1 MKNRNFLLATCLI
14 WAMSISAQMSDAA
27 RRVHEKLQAF
37 VASGEYNV
45 SQGRVVTS
53 DATTGGKATAYEFS
67 QVFSVEGTNDAT
79 MLFPHLKELEQT
91 LRSEAVHAKE
101 VMMHDAQEGTP
112 LASGVRWLFGNP
124 KGVVSGKYVFGTR
137 QNIRLLSFDESDG
150 HRYAVLLVWEQQIKP
165 DQQVGNFWMMNG
177 TIFEITAKK
186 HDDMPFLMPYSER
199 QNMPFLMPY
208 SERQNMTAT
217 IKYDTDPTAPQTYD
231 ELLAKVK
238 QTCHIYDRE
247 TSGGKTAAVV
257 ILHKMC
263 DGYPHQLT
271 QEQYNTLIGIL
282 SPYAETASGQ
292 KHKDMFG
299 YTCYTLY
306 KKSEHYQAE
315 GGEVKRRPAMIT
327 SSTISTTQL
336 RKIVSYNGLITNG
349 SEDLQQV
356 DCQISG
362 TAPTD
367 ADSIT
372 VRRTVSSF
380 EELGKFP
387 VRNGRFSFTCRLPK
401 DEVCGLSTDNRYY
414 TYFWADGQPVKADLQ
429 KRSVKSQKTSQQRNN
444 FLNEVEAERLRML
457 KMENRAEL
465 DAAIAKQRERY
476 RQVIFQGN
484 DDLLRTYAIYKSY
497 TELTYD
503 ELKPFLSNRFRYA
516 NHLLMAPVKEYVAGL
531 EKRRPGKHYEDML
544 LADTLGNAHQLKE
557 YIGKGY
563 VVLHFWESWNRDEFD
578 ILPQLRTL
586 YDQYHEKGLQIV
598 SLVIDGNNTK
608 SWKERLKEEKLA
620 WPQLA
625 TYAAKNAYGIYSWPE
640 TVVISPDGTIV
651 ASPSTTQALEA
662 ELKKIYSSNGQ

>member
-1 MKNRNFLLATCLI
+1 
-14 WAMSISAQMSDAA
+14 MSISAQMSDAA

-37 VASGEYNV
+37 VASGEYNI

-53 DATTGGKATAYEFS
+53 DAITGGKATAYDFS
-67 QVFSVEGTNDAT
+67 QVFGVEGTNDVT
-79 MLFPHLKELEQT
+79 ILFPHLKELEQT

-101 VMMHDAQEGTP
+101 VMMHDAKEGTP

-137 QNIRLLSFDESDG
+137 QNIRLLSFDKSDG
-150 HRYAVLLVWEQQIKP
+150 HRYAVLLVWEQHIKK
-165 DQQVGNFWMMNG
+165 DQQVGDIWMMNG

-263 DGYPHQLT
+263 DGYPHKLT

-292 KHKDMFG
+292 KHKEMFG

-356 DCQISG
+356 DCQING

-457 KMENRAEL
+457 KMENRTEL

-484 DDLLRTYAIYKSY
+484 DDLLRTYAIYKAY

-503 ELKPFLSNRFRYA
+503 ELKPFVSERFRYA

-586 YDQYHEKGLQIV
+586 YDQYHAKGLQIL
-598 SLVIDGNNTK
+598 SLVIDVNNTK
-608 SWKERLKEEKLA
+608 SWKERLKEEKLV

-625 TYAAKNAYGIYSWPE
+625 TNAAKNAYGIYSWPE
-640 TVVISPDGTIV
+640 TVIISPDGTIV
-651 ASPSTTQALEA
+651 ASPSTVQELET
-662 ELKKIYSSNGQ
+662 ELKKIYSSN

>member
-1 MKNRNFLLATCLI
+1 MAACLI
-14 WAMSISAQMSDAA
+14 WAMSVSAQVSDAA

-45 SQGRVVTS
+45 SQGRVVCS
-53 DATTGGKATAYEFS
+53 DATTGGKATAYDFS
-67 QVFSVEGTNDAT
+67 QVFSVETSNDAT
-79 MLFPHLKELEQT
+79 LLFPHLKELEQT

-101 VMMHDAQEGTP
+101 VMIHDAQEGAP
-112 LASGVRWLFGNP
+112 LASGVLWIFGNP
-124 KGVVSGKYVFGTR
+124 KGAVSGRYVFGTQ
-137 QNIRLLSFDESDG
+137 QNIRLVSFDESDG
-150 HRYAVLLVWEQQIKP
+150 YRYAVLLVWEQQIKP
-165 DQQVGNFWMMNG
+165 DQKIGNFWMMNG
-177 TIFEITAKK
+177 TIFEIAAKK
-186 HDDMPFLMPYSER
+186 HDDMPFLMPYSE
-199 QNMPFLMPY
+199 Q
-208 SERQNMTAT
+208 QNMTAT

-263 DGYPHQLT
+263 DGYPHKLT
-271 QEQYNTLIGIL
+271 QEQYNTLISIL

-306 KKSEHYQAE
+306 KKSEQYQAE
-315 GGEVKRRPAMIT
+315 GGEVKQRPAMIT

-336 RKIVSYNGLITNG
+336 RKVVSYNGLITNS

-362 TAPTD
+362 TAPAD
-367 ADSIT
+367 ADSVTI
-372 VRRTVSSF
+372 RRTVASF

-401 DEVCGLSTDNRYY
+401 DEVCGLSTDNRLF

-429 KRSVKSQKTSQQRNN
+429 KRTVKSQKASQQRND
-444 FLNEVEAERLRML
+444 FLNETEAERLRML
-457 KMENRAEL
+457 KLKDRAEL
-465 DAAIAKQRERY
+465 DAAIAKQRELF

-484 DDLLRTYAIYKSY
+484 DDLLRAYAINKIY

-503 ELKPFLSNRFRYA
+503 ELKPFLSDQFRYA
-516 NHLLMAPVKEYVAGL
+516 NHLLMVPVREYAAGL

-544 LADTLGNAHQLKE
+544 LADTLGNAHQLSE

-563 VVLHFWESWNRDEFD
+563 VVLHFYESWNRDQFD

-586 YDQYHEKGLQIV
+586 YGKYHAKGLQIL
-598 SLVIDGNNTK
+598 SLVMDGNYMK
-608 SWKERLKEEKLA
+608 QWKERLREECLP
-620 WPQLA
+620 WPQLS
-625 TYAAKNAYGIYSWPE
+625 THAAKNSYGIYSWPE
-640 TVVISPDGTIV
+640 TVVIGPDGTIV
-651 ASPSTTQALEA
+651 ASPLTVQELASA
-662 ELKKIYSSNGQ
+662 LKKIYHANK

>member
-1 MKNRNFLLATCLI
+1 
-14 WAMSISAQMSDAA
+14 MSISAQTSDAA

-53 DATTGGKATAYEFS
+53 DAITGGKATAYDFS

-124 KGVVSGKYVFGTR
+124 KGVVSGKYVFGPR

-150 HRYAVLLVWEQQIKP
+150 HRYAVLLVWEQQIKK

-177 TIFEITAKK
+177 TIFEIAAKK
-186 HDDMPFLMPYSER
+186 HDDMPFLIPYSER

-263 DGYPHQLT
+263 DGYPNKLT

-457 KMENRAEL
+457 KIENRTEL

-484 DDLLRTYAIYKSY
+484 DDLLRTYAIYKAY

-503 ELKPFLSNRFRYA
+503 ELKPFVSERFRYA

-586 YDQYHEKGLQIV
+586 YDQYHAKGLQIL

-608 SWKERLKEEKLA
+608 SWKERLKEEKLV

-625 TYAAKNAYGIYSWPE
+625 TNAAKNAYGIYSWPE
-640 TVVISPDGTIV
+640 TVIISPDGTIV
-651 ASPSTTQALEA
+651 ASPSTVQELET
-662 ELKKIYSSNGQ
+662 ELKKIYSSN

>member
-1 MKNRNFLLATCLI
+1 
-14 WAMSISAQMSDAA
+14 MSVSAQVSDAA

-45 SQGRVVTS
+45 SQGRVVCS
-53 DATTGGKATAYEFS
+53 DATTGGKATAYDFS
-67 QVFSVEGTNDAT
+67 QVFSVENSNDAT
-79 MLFPHLKELEQT
+79 LLFPHLKELEQT

-101 VMMHDAQEGTP
+101 VMIHDAQEGAP
-112 LASGVRWLFGNP
+112 LASGVLWIFGNP
-124 KGVVSGKYVFGTR
+124 KGAVSGRYVFGSR

-150 HRYAVLLVWEQQIKP
+150 YRYAVLLVWEQQIKP
-165 DQQVGNFWMMNG
+165 DQKIGNFWMMNG
-177 TIFEITAKK
+177 TIFEIAAKK
-186 HDDMPFLMPYSER
+186 HDDMPFLMPYSE
-199 QNMPFLMPY
+199 Q
-208 SERQNMTAT
+208 QNMTAT

-231 ELLAKVK
+231 ELLAKVR
-238 QTCHIYDRE
+238 QTCQIYDRE

-263 DGYPHQLT
+263 DGYPHKLT
-271 QEQYNTLIGIL
+271 QEQYNTLISIL

-306 KKSEHYQAE
+306 KKSEQYQAE
-315 GGEVKRRPAMIT
+315 GGEVKQRPAMIT

-336 RKIVSYNGLITNG
+336 RKVVSYNGLITNG

-362 TAPTD
+362 TAPAD
-367 ADSIT
+367 ADSVTI
-372 VRRTVSSF
+372 RRTVASF

-401 DEVCGLSTDNRYY
+401 DEVCGLSTDNRLF

-429 KRSVKSQKTSQQRNN
+429 KRTVKSQKASQQRND
-444 FLNEVEAERLRML
+444 FLNETEAERLRML
-457 KMENRAEL
+457 KMKDRSEL
-465 DAAIAKQRERY
+465 DAAIAKQRELF

-484 DDLLRTYAIYKSY
+484 DDLLRAYAINKIY

-503 ELKPFLSNRFRYA
+503 ELKPFLSDQFRYA
-516 NHLLMAPVKEYVAGL
+516 NHLLMVPVREYAAGL

-544 LADTLGNAHQLKE
+544 LADTLGNAHQLSE

-563 VVLHFWESWNRDEFD
+563 VVLHFYESWNRDQFD

-586 YDQYHEKGLQIV
+586 YGKYHEKGLQIL
-598 SLVIDGNNTK
+598 SLVMDGNYMK
-608 SWKERLKEEKLA
+608 QWKERLREECLP
-620 WPQLA
+620 WPQLS
-625 TYAAKNAYGIYSWPE
+625 THTAKNSYGIYSWPE
-640 TVVISPDGTIV
+640 TVVIGPDGTIV
-651 ASPSTTQALEA
+651 ASPLTVQELASA
-662 ELKKIYSSNGQ
+662 LKKIYHAN

>member
-1 MKNRNFLLATCLI
+1 
-14 WAMSISAQMSDAA
+14 MSISAQMSDAA

-45 SQGRVVTS
+45 SQGHVVTS
-53 DATTGGKATAYEFS
+53 DAITGGKARAYEFS

-177 TIFEITAKK
+177 TIFEIAAKK
-186 HDDMPFLMPYSER
+186 HDDMPFLMPYSET
-199 QNMPFLMPY
+199 QNMPFLLPY

-217 IKYDTDPTAPQTYD
+217 IKYDTDPIAPQTYD

-263 DGYPHQLT
+263 DGYPNKLT

-292 KHKDMFG
+292 KHKEMFG

-429 KRSVKSQKTSQQRNN
+429 KRSVKSQKTSQKRNN

-457 KMENRAEL
+457 KMENRTEL

-484 DDLLRTYAIYKSY
+484 DDLLRTYAIYKAY

-586 YDQYHEKGLQIV
+586 YDQYHAKGLQIV

-608 SWKERLKEEKLA
+608 SWKERLKEEKLS

-625 TYAAKNAYGIYSWPE
+625 TNAAKNAYGIYSWPE

>member
-1 MKNRNFLLATCLI
+1 
-14 WAMSISAQMSDAA
+14 MSVSAQVSDAA

-45 SQGRVVTS
+45 SQGRVVCS
-53 DATTGGKATAYEFS
+53 DATTGGKATAYDFS
-67 QVFSVEGTNDAT
+67 QVFSVENSNDAT
-79 MLFPHLKELEQT
+79 LLFPHLKELEQT

-101 VMMHDAQEGTP
+101 VMIHDAQEGAP
-112 LASGVRWLFGNP
+112 LASGVLWIFGNP
-124 KGVVSGKYVFGTR
+124 KGAVSGRYVFGSR

-150 HRYAVLLVWEQQIKP
+150 YRYAVLLVWEQQIKP
-165 DQQVGNFWMMNG
+165 DQKIGNFWMMNG
-177 TIFEITAKK
+177 TIFEIAAKK
-186 HDDMPFLMPYSER
+186 HDDMPFLMPYSE
-199 QNMPFLMPY
+199 Q
-208 SERQNMTAT
+208 QNMTAT

-231 ELLAKVK
+231 ELLAKVR
-238 QTCHIYDRE
+238 QTCQIYDRE

-263 DGYPHQLT
+263 DGYPHKLT
-271 QEQYNTLIGIL
+271 QEQYNTLISIL

-306 KKSEHYQAE
+306 KKSEQYQAE
-315 GGEVKRRPAMIT
+315 GGEVKQRPAMIT

-336 RKIVSYNGLITNG
+336 RKVVSYNGLITNG

-362 TAPTD
+362 TAPAD
-367 ADSIT
+367 ADSVTI
-372 VRRTVSSF
+372 RRTVASF

-401 DEVCGLSTDNRYY
+401 DEVCGLSTDNRLF

-429 KRSVKSQKTSQQRNN
+429 KRTVKSQKASQQRND
-444 FLNEVEAERLRML
+444 FLNETEAERLRML
-457 KMENRAEL
+457 KMKDRAEL
-465 DAAIAKQRERY
+465 DAAIAKQRELF

-484 DDLLRTYAIYKSY
+484 DDLLRAYAINKIY

-503 ELKPFLSNRFRYA
+503 ELKPFLSDQFRYA
-516 NHLLMAPVKEYVAGL
+516 NHLLMVPVREYAAGL

-544 LADTLGNAHQLKE
+544 LADTLGNAHQLSE

-563 VVLHFWESWNRDEFD
+563 VVLHFYESWNRDQFD

-586 YDQYHEKGLQIV
+586 YGKYHAKGLQIL
-598 SLVIDGNNTK
+598 SLVMDGNYMK
-608 SWKERLKEEKLA
+608 QWKERLREECLP
-620 WPQLA
+620 WPQLS
-625 TYAAKNAYGIYSWPE
+625 THAAKNSYGIYSWPE
-640 TVVISPDGTIV
+640 TVVIGPDGTIV
-651 ASPSTTQALEA
+651 ASPLTVQELASA
-662 ELKKIYSSNGQ
+662 LKKIYHANK

>member
-1 MKNRNFLLATCLI
+1 
-14 WAMSISAQMSDAA
+14 MSISAQTSDAA

-45 SQGRVVTS
+45 SQGRVVSS
-53 DATTGGKATAYEFS
+53 DAITGGKATAYDFS
-67 QVFSVEGTNDAT
+67 QVFSIENSNDVT
-79 MLFPHLKELEQT
+79 ILFHHLKELEQT
-91 LRSEAVHAKE
+91 LRSEAAHAKE

-177 TIFEITAKK
+177 TIFEIAAKK
-186 HDDMPFLMPYSER
+186 HDDMPFLMPYSET

-263 DGYPHQLT
+263 DGYPHKLT

-429 KRSVKSQKTSQQRNN
+429 KRSVKSQKTSQKRNN

-544 LADTLGNAHQLKE
+544 LADTLGNSHQLKE

-586 YDQYHEKGLQIV
+586 YDQYHAKGLQIV

-662 ELKKIYSSNGQ
+662 ELKKIYGSNGQ

>member
-1 MKNRNFLLATCLI
+1 MKNRNFLLASCLI

-37 VASGEYNV
+37 VASGEYNI

-53 DATTGGKATAYEFS
+53 DAITGGKATAYDFS
-67 QVFSVEGTNDAT
+67 QVFGVEGTNDVT
-79 MLFPHLKELEQT
+79 ILFPHLNELEQT
-91 LRSEAVHAKE
+91 LCSEAVHAKE

-150 HRYAVLLVWEQQIKP
+150 HRYAVLLVWEQQIQK
-165 DQQVGNFWMMNG
+165 DQQVGDIWMMNG

-263 DGYPHQLT
+263 DGYPHKLT

-444 FLNEVEAERLRML
+444 FLNETETERLRML
-457 KMENRAEL
+457 KMENRTEL

-484 DDLLRTYAIYKSY
+484 DDLLRTYAIYKAY

-503 ELKPFLSNRFRYA
+503 ELKPFVSERFRYA

-586 YDQYHEKGLQIV
+586 YDQYHAKGLQIL

-608 SWKERLKEEKLA
+608 SWKERLKEEKLV

-625 TYAAKNAYGIYSWPE
+625 TNAAKNAYGIYSWPE
-640 TVVISPDGTIV
+640 TVIISPDGTIV
-651 ASPSTTQALEA
+651 ASPSTVQELET
-662 ELKKIYSSNGQ
+662 ELKKIYSSN

>member
-1 MKNRNFLLATCLI
+1 
-14 WAMSISAQMSDAA
+14 MSISAQVSDAA
-27 RRVHEKLQAF
+27 RHVHEKLQAF

-45 SQGRVVTS
+45 SEGRVVCQ
-53 DATTGGKATAYEFS
+53 DAVTGGKATAYDFS
-67 QVFSVEGTNDAT
+67 QVFSVEGTNDT
-79 MLFPHLKELEQT
+79 SILFPHLKELEQT

-101 VMMHDAQEGTP
+101 VMIHDAQEGIP
-112 LASGVRWLFGNP
+112 LTSGVLWTFGNP
-124 KGVVSGKYVFGTR
+124 NGAVSGRYVFGTR

-150 HRYAVLLVWEQQIKP
+150 QRYAVLLVWEQQIKK

-177 TIFEITAKK
+177 TIFEIAAKK
-186 HDDMPFLMPYSER
+186 HDDMPFFLPYSK
-199 QNMPFLMPY
+199 Q
-208 SERQNMTAT
+208 QDMTAT

-271 QEQYNTLIGIL
+271 QEQYNMLIGIL

-292 KHKDMFG
+292 KHKEMFG

-349 SEDLQQV
+349 SEDLQLV

-362 TAPTD
+362 TAPAD
-367 ADSIT
+367 ADSVTI
-372 VRRTVSSF
+372 RRTVSSF
-380 EELGKFP
+380 EELGKYP
-387 VRNGRFSFTCRLPK
+387 VHNGRFSFTSRLPK
-401 DEVCGLSTDNRYY
+401 DEVCGLTTKDRYY
-414 TYFWADGQPVKADLQ
+414 TYFWADGQPLKIDLL
-429 KRSVKSQKTSQQRNN
+429 KNTVKSQKASQQRNN
-444 FLNEVEAERLRML
+444 FLNETEAERLRML
-457 KMENRAEL
+457 KIKDRAEL
-465 DAAIAKQRERY
+465 DAAIAKQREHF

-484 DDLLRTYAIYKSY
+484 DDLLRTYAIFKIY
-497 TELTYD
+497 TELSYD
-503 ELKPFLSNRFRYA
+503 ELKPFVSNQFRYS

-531 EKRRPGKHYEDML
+531 EKRRPGTHFTDIALK
-544 LADTLGNAHQLKE
+544 DTLDNSHQLSE

-586 YDQYHEKGLQIV
+586 YDQFHAKGLQIL
-598 SLVIDGNNTK
+598 SLVIDGNYKKRWT
-608 SWKERLKEEKLA
+608 ERLREENLP

-625 TYAAKNAYGIYSWPE
+625 THAAKNIYGIYSWPE
-640 TVVISPDGTIV
+640 TVVIGPDGTIV
-651 ASPSTTQALEA
+651 ASPSTMQELEA
-662 ELKKIYSSNGQ
+662 ELKKIYGSNRQ